1 MYLEISNIAA
11 ALGKNPYESREKML
25 LINWARHCPKI
36 VLKYLIDNKCIISLG
51 EDEET
56 FTEVQKEIY
65 KRVCPKE
72 FDVKDFEN
80 IEKVVV
86 EEYKKQRDNKQTE
99 LEIKQ
104 LTSMIKDSLKKDNGC
119 KQENNIIHEQKYVK
133 GNDKMYYFNITEDGT
148 IGGKHDAKQNDVLL
162 EIKTRIKKQNVRR
175 NDYDLYQLIGY
186 LLATNTQKGKIV
198 QLYNKEKFDSDEPN
212 DNEYGI
218 VDINQPH
225 WNELSKEIILG
236 LKFYFD
242 ELSTLICTSE
252 YKYLNS
258 VIPKTIR
265 PIAKMN
271 DDIFCDD
278 NVKFKN
284 LLRHLSS

>member
-36 VLKYLIDNKCIISLG
+36 VLKYLLENKCIMLLG

-65 KRVCPKE
+65 KKICPE
-72 FDVKDFEN
+72 DFDVKDFDK
-80 IEKVVV
+80 IEKKIV
-86 EEYKKQRDNKQTE
+86 EEYKKERGNKQTE
-99 LEIKQ
+99 IEVKQ
-104 LTSMIKDSLKKDNGC
+104 LISMTKDSLKKNNGC
-119 KQENNIIHEQKYVK
+119 KQENNIIQEQKYKK
-133 GNDKMYYFNITEDGT
+133 GNDKMYYFNITDDGI
-148 IGGKHDAKQNDVLL
+148 IGGKHDATNNDILL
-162 EIKTRIKKQNVRR
+162 EIKTRTRKQNVRR

-198 QLYNKEKFDSDEPN
+198 QIYNKEKFDSDEAT
-212 DNEYGI
+212 DIEYGI
-218 VDINQPH
+218 VDITQPH
-225 WNELSKEIILG
+225 WIDLSKEIISG
-236 LKFYFD
+236 LEFYFQ
-242 ELSTLICTSE
+242 ELSTLISTSE
-252 YKYLNS
+252 YKYLSN

-271 DDIFCDD
+271 DDTFCDD

-284 LLRHLSS
+284 LLRHLC